1 MSKKINKTKEQTLLS
16 FGRSPLKRAT
26 FKTKL
31 GFTLFELLVSL
42 SIIAVLTAVAVVS
55 FGGLNK
61 KTRDT
66 RRVSD
71 LEKIRVALESAKQ
84 VGNSYPAAVGNI
96 TNLTG
101 FLDKW
106 PSDPKT
112 NGVGFSN
119 YRYVVG
125 SSGSSYY
132 VCAMV
137 ELPASI
143 SSGIGTSCSS
153 GWLLQTGLGF
163 TGYYMVTQP

>member
-84 VGNSYPAAVGNI
+84 VGSSYPAAVGY
-96 TNLTG
+96 TANLTG

-106 PSDPKT
+106 PSDPK
-112 NGVGFSN
+112 NN
-119 YRYVVG
+119 LPYRYTPTA
-125 SSGSSYY
+125 STYY
-132 VCAMV
+132 VCATV
-137 ELPASI
+137 ELLSSTTPTTSGCSGLPA
-143 SSGIGTSCSS
+143 
-153 GWLLQTGLGF
+153 TGF
-163 TGYYMVTQP
+163 AGYYMVTQP